1 MKKLIIGLLSL
12 LLLTGCNNITNKE
25 DTKIYTT
32 YYPIYYFTDY
42 LYGKYANI
50 NTIYP
55 SGVEINKYDLT
66 DKQKSI
72 YSKSD
77 IFIYTGIKKE
87 IDLAVDLLNQNEN
100 LRISDATKGLNYKND
115 ISELWLDPSNA
126 LMIARNIKTNL
137 KDYEENVYNKNYI
150 EDQYKDLKIKISELD
165 VELTLMGKN
174 ASKNAILV
182 SDNSLNFLTKYNI
195 KVLSVNSDNEDYT
208 KNLNEAKE
216 LISNGNIKYI
226 YKPTGSTLNEEIQNI
241 VNNYK
246 LEELEIKTMYTISE
260 DDKKESL
267 DYLTIME
274 ENITKLKT
282 ELFR

>member
-1 MKKLIIGLLSL
+1 MKKFILGLLSL
-12 LLLTGCNNITNKE
+12 LLLTGCSLSTRKE
-25 DTKIYTT
+25 DVKVYTT
-32 YYPIYYFTDY
+32 YYPIQYFTDY
-42 LYGKYANI
+42 LYGKYGDI
-50 NTIYP
+50 ESIYP
-55 SGVEINKYDLT
+55 SQADINNYELT

-72 YSKSD
+72 YSKGD

-87 IDLAVDLLNQNEN
+87 IDLAVDLLNKNEE

-137 KDYEENVYNKNYI
+137 EDFDDNLYIKNYI
-150 EDQYKDLKIKISELD
+150 EDQYKNLKIEISELD

-174 ASKNAILV
+174 ASRNAILV
-182 SDNSLNFLTKYNI
+182 SDDSLNFLSKYNI
-195 KVLSVNSDNEDYT
+195 KVLSVNSDSEDYT

-216 LISNGNIKYI
+216 LIANGNIKYI
-226 YKPTGSTLNEEIQNI
+226 YKPTGSTMNEEISNI
-241 VNNYK
+241 VTNYS
-246 LEELEIKTMYTISE
+246 LEELEIETMYTLTE
-260 DDKKESL
+260 DEKKENQ

-274 ENITKLKT
+274 NNITKLKT